1 MCLHR
6 LQNCVA
12 HRHRGCLLAASGA
25 ALPAGCWRSPCR
37 ASSPPLLGRLRF
49 STESRQNAFGDF
61 QLIELVA
68 QLCPFAIEPREP
80 LGNPLLLLP
89 NLVQCRH
96 LLFPFSWPQYRHDTL
111 RRYSPTN
118 RGLTH
123 DAAKKTLKQS
133 GPQRSSRQARLP
145 YIRPPLGDGPEPAR
159 LRDLS
164 KRPRSPRCEL
174 PAPRLAATTDPR
186 RRMS

>member
-25 ALPAGCWRSPCR
+25 ALPTGCWRSPCPT
-37 ASSPPLLGRLRF
+37 SSPPLLGRLRCF
-49 STESRQNAFGDF
+49 TESRQNAFGDF

-89 NLVQCRH
+89 NLVQRRH
-96 LLFPFSWPQYRHDTL
+96 LLFPSRPPKSGHNTL
-111 RRYSPTN
+111 RRYSATN
-118 RGLTH
+118 RGLT
-123 DAAKKTLKQS
+123 
-133 GPQRSSRQARLP
+133 
-145 YIRPPLGDGPEPAR
+145 
-159 LRDLS
+159 
-164 KRPRSPRCEL
+164 
-174 PAPRLAATTDPR
+174 
-186 RRMS
+186 